1 MGALKMESEDL
12 RRLGNDIIGN
22 SESFETLIANYQTV
36 YQAITAPGT
45 WDGVDSNGFNEAATK
60 FKADLDKAAALLREV
75 GSNLVATANSYE
87 STNSEITSSISNLM

>member
-22 SESFETLIANYQTV
+22 SESFDSLISNYQAA
-36 YQAITAPGT
+36 YQAITASGT

-60 FKADLDKAAALLREV
+60 FKADLDKASALLKEV
-75 GSNLVATANSYE
+75 GTNLVATANSYE
-87 STNSEITSSISNLM
+87 STNSDITSSISSLM